1 MPKYSAKYIAPGNS
15 APDGWIKYGNI
26 AVDVD
31 GIANASAKPFTM
43 GINESLATT
52 RYVIITDT
60 TNAGLVGR
68 KIAGTSATASADIP
82 TFWVSSAKTD
92 DSFCQLVN
100 RLPGRQGLVSLT
112 SSSGAHNWLISN
124 GYWSSFT
131 QSGNILDIIT
141 STSSI
146 FLIGDFETY
155 GESYTQDRSIIRINQ
170 NGTKD
175 TSFNNQNKFSRGT
188 DLKFVRVTPNNEILV
203 ISNGA
208 PSSYSGTSSWIH
220 LIDSNGDRINSSN
233 LYDTSKVPL
242 SLISNITE
250 MTWDNSVGGTHSG
263 KVYVGFNAAGLT
275 MSGHTASYI
284 ARYNSDW
291 TIDKTFNTYISS
303 TQSGFNSTVN
313 KIKIL
318 SDGNIIV
325 GGSFNLYRG
334 SSPNPATFSAGI
346 CKLDP
351 DGNLV
356 SSFNQQG
363 RGIANSAVNDIEED
377 SSGNLYVG
385 GNFTGWNGTVNASN
399 SRLVKLNSNGAKILS
414 GFGSTST
421 NITQLIYDPNDGNL
435 FVCHGVSSPAGT
447 YGKGIVKIL
456 TSTLLVTPN
465 WTVPTYGLDN
475 GNNKIRFD
483 SSSNSL
489 FLFGRAVSYDGY
501 IRAGMFK
508 FNGTTGV
515 VDPSFS
521 KNSRVTDSSVSVL
534 PRDFIIDNNGK
545 LIVVGL
551 FNYFKSPNYAAIKS
565 LANGTIDSSF
575 DTSPFSGYIPNI
587 SVKDNKGN
595 IFLSYF
601 ISTSNPGYDKIFYL
615 NGAGTNYDAIP
626 NSGYAMGAIKIS
638 STGSYNDSF
647 VPRQAPSNTTV
658 LSMDI
663 DNDRY
668 QLYLGGSFRQTPNP
682 NPNLTNLLRICR
694 VSATSGVIDTSFIT
708 HYDATYF
715 GFRATRTATA
725 TTAAD
730 VNSVKY
736 DPVINKVY
744 CGGDF
749 RGYNGLTA
757 SRIIRLTSTGSY
769 DLTFNV
775 GLNGFDASVKVIEVD
790 RTGGP
795 NDGKIYIG
803 GDFSTYNGVSQI
815 RLARLNTDGSLD
827 SSFNVGT
834 GPNGSVRKIIIL
846 PNGSLFIS
854 GLFTSYNGSSTS
866 YVCRVN
872 TDGSIDGS
880 FNTGTGFQYL
890 GLSDYVTSYSGTP
903 LINNIKYDTAQK
915 IYVIGNF
922 GMYRGVAK
930 NCIVRLYLDGSIDD
944 TFNDNGYG
952 IQVNGN
958 GLGDLILI

>member
-1 MPKYSAKYIAPGNS
+1 MINLIALVFQNNNRYMVNYFGLISLMPKN
-15 APDGWIKYGNI
+15 
-26 AVDVD
+26 
-31 GIANASAKPFTM
+31 T
-43 GINESLATT
+43 
-52 RYVIITDT
+52 
-60 TNAGLVGR
+60 
-68 KIAGTSATASADIP
+68 
-82 TFWVSSAKTD
+82 
-92 DSFCQLVN
+92 
-100 RLPGRQGLVSLT
+100 
-112 SSSGAHNWLISN
+112 
-124 GYWSSFT
+124 
-131 QSGNILDIIT
+131 LDIIT

-146 FLIGDFETY
+146 FLVGDFETY
-155 GESYTQDRSIIRINQ
+155 GESYVQDRSIIRINQ

-203 ISNGA
+203 ISNGGA
-208 PSSYSGTSSWIH
+208 SSYSETSSWIH

-325 GGSFNLYRG
+325 GGSFGLYRG
-334 SSPNPATFSAGI
+334 SSPNPATASVGI

-351 DGNLV
+351 NGNLV

-363 RGIANSAVNDIEED
+363 RGIPNGTIYDIEED
-377 SSGNLYVG
+377 ASGNLYVVG
-385 GNFTGWNGTVNASN
+385 SFTGWHLTINASN
-399 SRLVKLNSNGAKILS
+399 SKIVKLNSNGAKVS
-414 GFGSTST
+414 FTQAFPSTA
-421 NITQLIYDPNDGNL
+421 NDITQIIYDPNDGNL
-435 FVCHGVSSPAGT
+435 FISHTGVSNSGGT

-456 TSTLLVTPN
+456 PTGLVTPN
-465 WTVPTYGLDN
+465 WTIPTYGLDSASQ
-475 GNNKIRFD
+475 KRIRFD
-483 SSSNSL
+483 ASTNSL
-489 FLFGRAVSYDGY
+489 FLFGRSVSYEGY

-521 KNSRVTDSSVSVL
+521 KNSRITDLNASVF
-534 PRDFIIDNNGK
+534 PKEFIIDNNGK
-545 LIVVGL
+545 LIVIGS

-575 DTSPFSGYIPNI
+575 DTSPFSGYVPNI

-601 ISTSNPGYDKIFYL
+601 KPATNAGYDKIFYF
-615 NGAGTNYDAIP
+615 NGSTINYDVIP
-626 NSGYAMGAIKIS
+626 NQGYAMGAIKIS

-647 VPRQAPSNTTV
+647 VPRQAPSNTSV
-658 LSMDI
+658 LTMDI

-668 QLYLGGSFRQTPNP
+668 QLYLGGSFRQTPNT

-715 GFRATRTATA
+715 GFRATRTAIA

-775 GLNGFDASVKVIEVD
+775 GLNGFDASVKVVEVD

-834 GPNGSVRKIIIL
+834 GPNGSVKKIIIL

-854 GLFTSYNGSSTS
+854 GLFTSYNGSTTS

-880 FNTGTGFQYL
+880 FNTGSGFQYL

-930 NCIVRLYLDGSIDD
+930 NCIVRLNLDGSIDD

-952 IQVNGN
+952 FQVNGN